1 MTDLDARLGS
11 ALAELPLKEME
22 GALLAAA
29 LLRAAEPLDASGAVR
44 RAVEL
49 AAYAHRDATRAR
61 RGPLPR
67 DSYITHPLR
76 GALRL
81 HRWGVRDV
89 DVLVAAVLH
98 DVVEDAAPDLLDLVG
113 LPVPADDDEG
123 GAAQAAASA
132 LRDVVAPAFGAR
144 VAAVVE
150 AVSNPPGPRPE
161 DPEAR
166 RRAYRD
172 HVLEAVRGDA
182 AALLVKTSDL
192 YDNAGSLHHHA
203 GEHPEQ
209 VRRLA
214 AKYAPLLRP
223 VREELARV
231 RPLPEDVLEELLTDL
246 RGIEEG
252 LEQLLSASSTSGP
265 PR

>member
-1 MTDLDARLGS
+1 MTDLDARLGA
-11 ALAELPLKEME
+11 ALEELPLKEME

-29 LLRAAEPLDASGAVR
+29 LLRAVEPLDAAGSVG
-44 RAVEL
+44 RAVDL

-98 DVVEDAAPDLLDLVG
+98 DVVEDAAPDLLELAG
-113 LPVPADDDEG
+113 LPVPAGDDED
-123 GAAQAAASA
+123 AARAAAESA

-150 AVSNPPGPRPE
+150 AVSNPPGRGPA
-161 DPEAR
+161 DPEER
-166 RRAYRD
+166 RRAYRE
-172 HVLEAVRGDA
+172 HVLAAVRADP
-182 AALLVKTSDL
+182 AALLVKTTDL

-214 AKYAPLLRP
+214 AKYAPLLGP
-223 VREELARV
+223 VRAELARV
-231 RPLPEDVLEELLTDL
+231 RPLPEDALEALLADL
-246 RGIEEG
+246 RDVEEG
-252 LEQLLSASSTSGP
+252 LQLLLSADDA
-265 PR
+265 R

>member
-1 MTDLDARLGS
+1 MADLDDRLG
-11 ALAELPLKEME
+11 AVLAELPLKEME
-22 GALLAAA
+22 GALLTAA
-29 LLRAAEPLDASGAVR
+29 LLRAAEPLDAAGAVR

-49 AAYAHRDATRAR
+49 AAYAHRDATRGR

-67 DSYITHPLR
+67 DSYVTHPLR

-98 DVVEDAAPDLLDLVG
+98 DVVEDAAPALLEVAG
-113 LPVPADDDEG
+113 LPAT
-123 GAAQAAASA
+123 ASA
-132 LRDVVAPAFGAR
+132 LRDVIAPAFGAR

-150 AVSNPPGPRPE
+150 AVSNPPGPRPA

-166 RRAYRD
+166 RRAYRE

-214 AKYAPLLRP
+214 AKYAPLLGP
-223 VREELARV
+223 VRAELARV
-231 RPLPEDVLEELLTDL
+231 RPLPEDSLEQLLTDL

-252 LEQLLSASSTSGP
+252 LEQLLGAGAQRAERP
-265 PR
+265 ELP

>member
-1 MTDLDARLGS
+1 MTDLDARLGD

-22 GALLAAA
+22 GALLTAA
-29 LLRAAEPLDASGAVR
+29 LLRAAGPLDTAGALR

-49 AAYAHRDATRAR
+49 AAYAHRDATRGR

-67 DSYITHPLR
+67 DSYVTHPLR

-98 DVVEDAAPDLLDLVG
+98 DVVEDAAAELLALAG
-113 LPVPADDDEG
+113 LPVPEDD
-123 GAAQAAASA
+123 GAATAASA
-132 LRDVVAPAFGAR
+132 LRDVVAPAFGQR
-144 VAAVVE
+144 VASVVE
-150 AVSNPPGPRPE
+150 AVSNPPGRKPA
-161 DPEAR
+161 DPEER
-166 RRAYRD
+166 RRAYRE
-172 HVLEAVRGDA
+172 HVLGAVRADP

-214 AKYAPLLRP
+214 AKYAPLLAP

-231 RPLPEDVLEELLTDL
+231 RPLPEDSLEPLLADLRHLEEQLAQL
-246 RGIEEG
+246 RT
-252 LEQLLSASSTSGP
+252 AA
-265 PR
+265 

>member
-1 MTDLDARLGS
+1 MTDLDARLRS

-22 GALLAAA
+22 GALLATA
-29 LLRAAEPLDASGAVR
+29 LLRAVEPLDATGAVR

-81 HRWGVRDV
+81 HRWGVTDV

-98 DVVEDAAPDLLDLVG
+98 DVVEDAAAELLALAG

-123 GAAQAAASA
+123 GAAASAASA
-132 LRDVVAPAFGAR
+132 LRDVIAPAFGLR
-144 VAAVVE
+144 VASLVE
-150 AVSNPPGPRPE
+150 AVTNPPGPRPA
-161 DPEAR
+161 DPEQR
-166 RRAYRD
+166 RRAYRE
-172 HVLEAVRGDA
+172 HVLAAVRADP

-214 AKYAPLLRP
+214 AKYGPLLGP

-231 RPLPEDVLEELLTDL
+231 RPLADAPLEELLADL
-246 RGIEEG
+246 RSIEE
-252 LEQLLSASSTSGP
+252 QLAQLRTAA
-265 PR
+265 